1 MSNIYNIDEIIE
13 NIINHFDEG
22 WKQSKEIKKAL
33 EVLKK
38 NKATFKNAN
47 DLATEVGNILS

>member
-1 MSNIYNIDEIIE
+1 MNNIYNIDEIIE

-22 WKQSKEIKKAL
+22 WKQSKEIKQAL

-38 NKATFKNAN
+38 KQSNFQKCK
-47 DLATEVGNILS
+47 

>member
-1 MSNIYNIDEIIE
+1 MNNIYNIDEIIE

-47 DLATEVGNILS
+47 DLATEVGNIL